1 MCVMTYAHRSRALQ
15 HRPHLRRPADLPAA
29 PPDRQR
35 DASTGPTRGK
45 PPVPAPRST
54 VRRGLAA
61 VAALPLLAV
70 AATAC
75 GYGSEAKDD
84 DAKANVSAGGKKL
97 SSDTVKIGYFPNLTH
112 ATALVGIQEGT
123 IQKELG
129 GTKVESTT
137 FNAGPSEIEALN
149 AGSIDIGFIG
159 PSPSINGY
167 SKSQGKGLRIIS
179 GSASGGVKLVVN
191 PKKITTLDDLKGKKI
206 ATPQLGNTQD
216 VAFLNWISEKGWKVD
231 AQSGKGDVSV
241 VRSDNKVTP
250 DAYRS
255 GDLDGAWVP
264 EPTASKLVSQGAKV
278 LLDETDLWPD
288 EKFVITNIIVSQKF
302 LAEHPDVVEAVLK
315 GSVATNKWIN
325 ANPEKAKASA
335 NEALEK
341 LSGKPLAPE
350 ILDPAWESIEI
361 TDDPL
366 AETLKAQA
374 EHSVKSGLLKEPDLQ
389 GIYDLG
395 PLNKI
400 LKAEGRPEVADAG
413 LGVE

>member
-1 MCVMTYAHRSRALQ
+1 M
-15 HRPHLRRPADLPAA
+15 
-29 PPDRQR
+29 
-35 DASTGPTRGK
+35 
-45 PPVPAPRST
+45 PAPRTT
-54 VRRGLAA
+54 VSRSLAAA
-61 VAALPLLAV
+61 VALPMLAV
-70 AATAC
+70 ALTAC

-84 DAKANVSAGGKKL
+84 DAGKANVSAGGKKL
-97 SSDTVKIGYFPNLTH
+97 SADTVKIGYFPNLTH

-129 GTKVESTT
+129 GTKVVPST

-167 SKSQGKGLRIIS
+167 VKSKGKGLRIIG

-191 PKKITTLDDLKGKKI
+191 PKKIKTLDDLKGKKI

-231 AQSGKGDVSV
+231 AQSGKGDISV

-250 DAYRS
+250 DAYKS
-255 GDLDGAWVP
+255 GSLDGAWVP
-264 EPTASKLVSQGAKV
+264 EPTASKLVSEGAKV
-278 LLDETDLWPD
+278 LLDESTLWPD
-288 EKFVITNIIVSQKF
+288 NKFVITNIIVSQKF
-302 LAEHPDVVEAVLK
+302 LSEHPDVVEAVLR
-315 GSVATNKWIN
+315 GSVNTNKWIN
-325 ANPEKAKASA
+325 ANPDLAKASA
-335 NEALEK
+335 NKALET

-350 ILDPAWESIEI
+350 ILDPAWKSIQVI
-361 TDDPL
+361 NDPL
-366 AETLKAQA
+366 AATLDAQA
-374 EHSVKSGLLKEPDLQ
+374 AHAVKAGLLEEPDLK

-400 LKAEGRPEVADAG
+400 LKAEGEPAVDDAG
-413 LGVE
+413 LGVK